1 MINFFIPEQDK
12 VIDYDNV
19 DESKSKIRLQKI
31 DGIYFLIYEFRKF
44 ECTHDTKSYYAVLGK
59 FIAEPHSN
67 WKTDYVLLEE
77 KILKLITN
85 YLLPFGLIRSR
96 KIHDMNL
103 KVILFNDKTNQS
115 IINNLLLTQ
124 EGFDLI
130 TNKFLFTDGKIER
143 TLIFDNS
150 YNHYD
155 DLIKSENSAYFKS
168 LEYYYYNYFFND
180 DELQRLSLEQ
190 VLRYVDFNKLRLE
203 NVIIAN
209 SSRLQQEYFLLNNW
223 QEENNFLVSFIDSKI
238 ELNKNNKE
246 KILIKK

>member
-1 MINFFIPEQDK
+1 M
-12 VIDYDNV
+12 
-19 DESKSKIRLQKI
+19 
-31 DGIYFLIYEFRKF
+31 
-44 ECTHDTKSYYAVLGK
+44 
-59 FIAEPHSN
+59 
-67 WKTDYVLLEE
+67 
-77 KILKLITN
+77 
-85 YLLPFGLIRSR
+85 
-96 KIHDMNL
+96 
-103 KVILFNDKTNQS
+103 
-115 IINNLLLTQ
+115 
-124 EGFDLI
+124 I

-180 DELQRLSLEQ
+180 VELQRLSLEQ

-223 QEENNFLVSFIDSKI
+223 QKENIF
-238 ELNKNNKE
+238 
-246 KILIKK
+246 